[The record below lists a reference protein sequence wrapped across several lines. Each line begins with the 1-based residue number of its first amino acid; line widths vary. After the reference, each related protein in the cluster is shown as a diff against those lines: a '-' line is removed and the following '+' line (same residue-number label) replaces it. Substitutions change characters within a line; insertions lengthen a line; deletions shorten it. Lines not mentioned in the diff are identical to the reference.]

1 MRTRAGTPNKV
12 EDAAMTVLAAISAA
26 LIAVA
31 AGLYVAMFRRDD
43 AMLGLAGLTL
53 VITAA

>member
-1 MRTRAGTPNKV
+1 
-12 EDAAMTVLAAISAA
+12 MTVLAAISAA

-53 VITAA
+53 VITAAIGALVYAVLDSL